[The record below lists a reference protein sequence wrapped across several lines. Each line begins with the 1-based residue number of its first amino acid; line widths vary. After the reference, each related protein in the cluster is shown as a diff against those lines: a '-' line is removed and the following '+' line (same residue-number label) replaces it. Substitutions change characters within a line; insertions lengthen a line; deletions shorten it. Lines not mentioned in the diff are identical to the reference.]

1 MFKIFSKILTVS
13 DLLVW
18 ENRLIQNY
26 RNVLSK
32 SKPSLYILMNSS
44 KLFKEVAALDLMR
57 SKDVTTMDLLH
68 IVKRS
73 HKYRQDAG
81 ERLVE
86 RNKLYCSLNKRE
98 LQLLIDKSVQIE
110 WAKER
115 LEKK

>member
-1 MFKIFSKILTVS
+1 MFKILTKILVVS
-13 DLLVW
+13 DLLIW
-18 ENRLIQNY
+18 EARLIQNY
-26 RNVLSK
+26 RNVLSRNK
-32 SKPSLYILMNSS
+32 SSLYLLMNSS
-44 KLFKEVAALDLMR
+44 KLFKDVAALDLMR
-57 SKDVTTMDLLH
+57 SKDVTDMDLLH
-68 IVKRS
+68 VVNRS

-86 RNKLYCSLNKRE
+86 RNKLYCSLNRRQ